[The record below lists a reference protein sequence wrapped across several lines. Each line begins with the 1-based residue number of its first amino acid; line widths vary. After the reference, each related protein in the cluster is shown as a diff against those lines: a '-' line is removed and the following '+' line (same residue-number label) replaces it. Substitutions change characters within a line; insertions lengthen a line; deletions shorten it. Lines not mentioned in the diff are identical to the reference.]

1 MDASKSLKLKVL
13 ILLISTFLAFLAL
26 FLSGC
31 ETRVSKHGMVPTND
45 ELALI
50 KPGLHNRGD
59 VRIILGSPST
69 IARFSPKAWYYVES
83 QFKKKAI
90 ANPSLLAR
98 KIVEVQFDDRGFVKK
113 IKSFDST
120 DEQKIR
126 PVERKTPTGGK
137 QLTIIQQLIG
147 NAGRFIET
155 SRDAPNPN

>member
-1 MDASKSLKLKVL
+1 
-13 ILLISTFLAFLAL
+13 
-26 FLSGC
+26 
-31 ETRVSKHGMVPTND
+31 MVPTDD

-50 KPGLHNRGD
+50 KPGVHNRGD

-69 IARFSPKAWYYVES
+69 VARFKPKAWYYVES

-90 ANPSLLAR
+90 ANSSLLAR
-98 KIVEVQFDDRGFVKK
+98 KIIEVQFDDRGFVKK
-113 IKSFDST
+113 IKSFDTT

-126 PVERKTPTGGK
+126 PVERETPTGGK

-155 SRDAPNPN
+155 GNNAPDLN